1 MFIPLD
7 EAPWNLRPPT
17 SQISPNDWAVLAR
30 YWYPVAVDGD
40 VKQAPVKGKLLDVDI
55 VIYRVEDQVA
65 VALDVCPHRH
75 IRLSAGRI
83 VDDRLVCPFHGLAF
97 NAAGMCTNVPALGRQ
112 VKLPATYHLYKVRS
126 AARYGLI
133 WACLDEDSGE
143 QIPDFPAGDEAG
155 LDRLAFGIVRDW
167 PISAARQVEGFT
179 DIAHL
184 PFIHPSAIGG
194 DPNAI
199 LAPALVEATKVGFV
213 MRAQYLE
220 TPEGLEPMLKKMTYR
235 ITMPFMIDFETQTV
249 DEPTPD
255 IRMINFPAPIT
266 AHECRVF
273 SVFVLDGPSPSRE
286 SQPGPGDLVNSE
298 DIELVK
304 HLARP
309 DLPLNQKWEIHIPLD
324 NNSVEYRKRL
334 RELGLGRR

>member
-7 EAPWNLRPPT
+7 EMPSGLRPRT
-17 SQISPNDWAVLAR
+17 SQISPNDWNVLAR

-40 VKQAPVKGKLLDVDI
+40 VKEAPVRGKLLDVDL
-55 VIYRVEDQVA
+55 VIYRAEGQVT
-65 VALDVCPHRH
+65 VALDLCPHRH

-83 VDDRLVCPFHGLAF
+83 VNNRLVCAFHGLAF
-97 NAAGMCTNVPALGRQ
+97 NAAGKCTNVPALGREA
-112 VKLPATYHLYKVRS
+112 KLPASYRLHTVQS
-126 AARYGLI
+126 ESRYGLV
-133 WACLDEDSGE
+133 WACLDDESAE
-143 QIPDFPAGDEAG
+143 PVPDFPAGDEAG
-155 LDRLAFGIVRDW
+155 LDRLAFGTVRDW
-167 PISAARQVEGFT
+167 PCSAARQVEGFT

-184 PFIHPSAIGG
+184 PFIHPTEIGG
-194 DPNAI
+194 DPNAT
-199 LAPALVEATKVGFV
+199 LAPAQIEPAKAGFL

-220 TPEGLEPMLKKMTYR
+220 TPAGHEPMLKKMTYR

-249 DEPTPD
+249 DEPAPD
-255 IRMINFPAPIT
+255 IRMINFPVPIS

-286 SQPGPGDLVNSE
+286 SQPGPGDVVNSE
-298 DIELVK
+298 DIELIK
-304 HLARP
+304 HLAQP

-334 RELGLGRR
+334 QEIGLGRR